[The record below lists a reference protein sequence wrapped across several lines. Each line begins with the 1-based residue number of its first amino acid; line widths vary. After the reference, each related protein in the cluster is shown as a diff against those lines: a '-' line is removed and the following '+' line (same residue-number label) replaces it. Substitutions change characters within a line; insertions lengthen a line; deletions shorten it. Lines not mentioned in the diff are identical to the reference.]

1 MTFEQLIRIVL
12 ARKKLAASVFL
23 TILLLTLLISL
34 ILPKSYLATATV
46 VADIKPDPVSGLS
59 QMGMTTQS
67 SYLTTQADIIQSP
80 NVALRVTRM
89 LRLAETPAMKEKWQR
104 ETEGK
109 GDFEAWLGELIGR
122 GLKVKPS
129 RDSNV
134 LEINYKGA
142 DPVFSTVLANTYAK
156 AYIDSVVQMKVD
168 PARKYVEFFED
179 RARAARTKLENAQ
192 ARLTEAQREKG
203 ILASDERM
211 DVETARL
218 TELAGQLVLSKA
230 MIAETSSRNTAAQK
244 QGDNLQ
250 DVIANPMISTL
261 KAELSRQYGRLNELQ
276 SRYGDAHPVI
286 IEAKAN
292 IKEIESRIR
301 GETARVQSSVG
312 VTNNIAHSRE
322 AAVQAAFEEQR
333 NKLLTMKEQRA
344 QLAVLE
350 QEVNNAQR
358 VYDAIQT
365 RLSQVNLESNSAQSN
380 IYLLSAATE
389 PSEHASPRLA
399 LNMIIAF
406 FPATLLAVL
415 GCIGA
420 EMRDRRVRGA
430 NDLRLIPEVPV
441 IGFMPHP
448 LSKKKALKQINESP
462 FARSFALSGGGA
474 KASKGLLS

>member
-1 MTFEQLIRIVL
+1 
-12 ARKKLAASVFL
+12 
-23 TILLLTLLISL
+23 
-34 ILPKSYLATATV
+34 
-46 VADIKPDPVSGLS
+46 
-59 QMGMTTQS
+59 
-67 SYLTTQADIIQSP
+67 
-80 NVALRVTRM
+80 
-89 LRLAETPAMKEKWQR
+89 
-104 ETEGK
+104 
-109 GDFEAWLGELIGR
+109 
-122 GLKVKPS
+122 
-129 RDSNV
+129 
-134 LEINYKGA
+134 
-142 DPVFSTVLANTYAK
+142 
-156 AYIDSVVQMKVD
+156 
-168 PARKYVEFFED
+168 
-179 RARAARTKLENAQ
+179 
-192 ARLTEAQREKG
+192 
-203 ILASDERM
+203 M

-230 MIAETSSRNTAAQK
+230 LIAETSSRNTAAQK

-301 GETARVQSSVG
+301 SETARVQSSVG

-333 NKLLTMKEQRA
+333 TKLLTMKEQRA

-365 RLSQVNLESNSAQSN
+365 RLSQVNLESNSGQSN

-406 FPATLLAVL
+406 FPATLLA
-415 GCIGA
+415 
-420 EMRDRRVRGA
+420 
-430 NDLRLIPEVPV
+430 
-441 IGFMPHP
+441 
-448 LSKKKALKQINESP
+448 
-462 FARSFALSGGGA
+462 
-474 KASKGLLS
+474 